1 MAEQKKFVL
10 YEYLD
15 FFWKK
20 KVFFLIIPL
29 LFTLLGF
36 GASYVIP
43 NKGNYVGSAKIFTG
57 AVSLKGLKDPSYVVD
72 QFGKDVNG
80 EIEAFVSSDSFIK
93 IKIYNDDKEELKKD
107 LHKMTSSIEKAM
119 LDNYNLRYSI
129 TEDNINNNEN
139 QLKELNDVLKVTNE
153 KLESGQLNVTEAE
166 RVASVLENTE
176 AQIAD
181 VQARNQRMT
190 GDLATFEKPSI
201 ASEEVKAVDRHQVE
215 LSLAGLVFGVFA
227 TFLILMLW
235 KYVNEA
241 RRYYNHD

>member
-10 YEYLD
+10 YEYLV

-57 AVSLKGLKDPSYVVD
+57 GVSLKGLKDPSYLVD
-72 QFGKDVNG
+72 QFGEDVNG
-80 EIEAFVSSDSFIK
+80 ELEAFVSSDSFIK
-93 IKIYNDDKEELKKD
+93 IKIYNDDKEELEKD
-107 LHKMTSSIEKAM
+107 LHKMTSAIEKAM
-119 LDNYNLRYSI
+119 LENYNHRTSI
-129 TEDNINNNEN
+129 TEGNIKNNEKELDELIDVLEVTN
-139 QLKELNDVLKVTNE
+139 DQLKN
-153 KLESGQLNVTEAE
+153 GQLNVTEAKS
-166 RVASVLENTE
+166 VASVLEQTE
-176 AQIAD
+176 ARIAE

-190 GDLATFEKPSI
+190 GDIDLFESPGI
-201 ASEEVKAVDRHQVE
+201 ASEEVKAVDKNQVE
-215 LSLAGLVFGVFA
+215 LSLAGLVLGIFA